1 LKIADFRLLI
11 ACSVV
16 ATRVFGFEATM
27 TIQPPLIQL
36 GESATLSI
44 EVRNAKKIQPPALPE
59 VPGLRFSGVS
69 QSQQTSWVNGKT
81 DSFTTYSFQIAPQKT
96 GTFKIGPFDYTADK
110 ETKTLQGELKV
121 VATSGDASQPQSW
134 SEILF
139 ARLEPDR
146 KSAYVQEPFGL
157 TLSIYSR
164 QGLQMAGNINL
175 QGMPETGLS
184 ELKWQEIQPDRV
196 AISNVVYEVRR
207 FHCRTRAVSSGDFAF
222 APVITVQIIT
232 QNQNQRSNDPFFG
245 SLFQRNETRPV
256 DVEVEK
262 ATIEV
267 MPLPEQGKPA
277 GFSGAVGRFEF
288 QVTAQPLKVQPGD
301 PITLAMTISG
311 DGNFDRVMIPA
322 IPANGSF
329 RLFGEP
335 VRKPEDNGV
344 RFEQVISPRDANVTE
359 IPPIAFSYFDT
370 QSGQYRILNSA
381 AIPIT
386 VEASSNNV
394 AQVFAAKD
402 SLVLPPPETPF
413 ATESDIQRIESQVK
427 NLWQTVRPWLWA
439 VPAALILTGIFFFAR
454 KFHKTRQGDTA
465 RVRRQKA
472 PKAARKALRT
482 AVHARKQGDV
492 KAFYDALWYAQA
504 DYFGHRLNLSP
515 GDVTAS
521 TVLQAL
527 TGTGIDPKQVHA
539 LRTVFEQLEACRYGA
554 PAAMAPETM
563 EQLQGGL
570 EQILKQCEKVK
581 F

>member
-1 LKIADFRLLI
+1 MTLTGLL
-11 ACSVV
+11 AFN
-16 ATRVFGFEATM
+16 AAAFEATM

-44 EVRNAKKIQPPALPE
+44 EVRNAKKMQPPALPE

-69 QSQQTSWVNGKT
+69 QSQHTSWVNGKT
-81 DSFTTYSFQIAPQKT
+81 DSFTTYSFQIAPQQT

-164 QGLQMAGNINL
+164 QGLQLAGNINL
-175 QGMPETGLS
+175 QGMPETGLG
-184 ELKWQEIQPDRV
+184 ELKWQEAQPNRI
-196 AISNVVYEVRR
+196 AISNVIYDVRQ
-207 FHCRTRAVSSGDFAF
+207 FHCRTRAMSSSRFEF
-222 APVITVQIIT
+222 KPSITVQVAIP
-232 QNQNQRSNDPFFG
+232 NQNNRSRSPFDDPFFG
-245 SLFQRNETRPV
+245 SMFQRTETRPV
-256 DVEVEK
+256 DIQVEA

-267 MPLPEQGKPA
+267 KPLPEQGKPL
-277 GFSGAVGRFEF
+277 GFNGAVGRFEF
-288 QVTAQPLKVQPGD
+288 QVTAQPLEVQPGD

-311 DGNFDRVMIPA
+311 DGNFDRVMTPA
-322 IPANGSF
+322 LPTNGLF

-335 VRKPEDNGV
+335 IRKQEDNGV
-344 RFEQVISPRDANVTE
+344 RFEQVISPRAANVTE
-359 IPPIAFSYFDT
+359 IPAIAFSYFDT
-370 QSGQYRILNSA
+370 KSGQYRTLNSA
-381 AIPIT
+381 PISIS
-386 VEASSNNV
+386 VEASSNSV

-402 SLVLPPPETPF
+402 SIVLPPPETPF
-413 ATESDIQRIESQVK
+413 ATASDLQRIENQVK
-427 NLWQTVRPWLWA
+427 SFWQTIRPWLWA
-439 VPAALILTGIFFFAR
+439 IPSAIILIGGFLFAR
-454 KFHKTRQGDTA
+454 KFHKVRQSDTA

-472 PKAARKALRT
+472 PKAARKALR
-482 AVHARKQGDV
+482 AAEHARNQGDV
-492 KAFYDALWYAQA
+492 KAFYDALWYALA

-527 TGTGIDPKQVHA
+527 TGTGIDPKHVHA
-539 LRTVFEQLEACRYGA
+539 LRTIFDQLEACRYGT
-554 PAAMAPETM
+554 PVAMALENM
-563 EQLQGGL
+563 AQLQGEL
-570 EQILKQCEKVK
+570 EQILKQCEKVRL
-581 F
+581 